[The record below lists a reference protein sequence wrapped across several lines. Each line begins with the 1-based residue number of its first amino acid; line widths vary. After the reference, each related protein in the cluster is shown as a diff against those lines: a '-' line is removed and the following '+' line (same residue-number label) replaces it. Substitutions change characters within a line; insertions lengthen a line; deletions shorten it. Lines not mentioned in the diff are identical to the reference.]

1 MVLHNEIDGQ
11 ISSSSSSTINIGS
24 TIVVVNIYEYDKSN
38 NEDIPNTATTDNDDD
53 VDDDGG
59 GGDDDDDD
67 DDDDNDDDD
76 VVDINN
82 NDLNS
87 EWINSSDTHLFT
99 DASGNHGFGA
109 FFVGRW
115 ANGRWPNEW
124 VQNGW
129 TKDITMLE
137 LFPIVLAV
145 RLWGRHL
152 RNKRVLFVCDNQAV
166 VAIINKQTAKPPR
179 VMSLLRRLILLCLQH
194 NILFKASYIP
204 THANVIADALSRF
217 QWSRFKEA
225 APRADEI
232 PAHIP
237 QDIWQI

>member
-1 MVLHNEIDGQ
+1 MTSLPFLRRLIDAQCG
-11 ISSSSSSTINIGS
+11 GS
-24 TIVVVNIYEYDKSN
+24 KPHHRLRITQGICE
-38 NEDIPNTATTDNDDD
+38 
-53 VDDDGG
+53 
-59 GGDDDDDD
+59 
-67 DDDDNDDDD
+67 
-76 VVDINN
+76 
-82 NDLNS
+82 DLNLWWQFLQNQNGTSAFIDS

-99 DASGNHGFGA
+99 DTSGNHGFGA
-109 FFVGRW
+109 FVMGRW

-152 RNKRVLFVCDNQAV
+152 QNKRVLFVCDNQAV
-166 VAIINKQTAKPPR
+166 VAIINKQTAKPPQ

>member
-1 MVLHNEIDGQ
+1 MPPKRKAALTHRLVKGPKASRTGVSRNVDRTDLDAPVGSRL
-11 ISSSSSSTINIGS
+11 ISG
-24 TIVVVNIYEYDKSN
+24 V
-38 NEDIPNTATTDNDDD
+38 PQNTAD
-53 VDDDGG
+53 
-59 GGDDDDDD
+59 
-67 DDDDNDDDD
+67 
-76 VVDINN
+76 
-82 NDLNS
+82 S

-99 DASGNHGFGA
+99 DASGNQGFGA
-109 FFVGRW
+109 FFMGRW